1 MAEYITIS
9 EFAKMAN
16 ISRQAVYKRLDKDL
30 KGYIVRESN
39 KLKINVDAIHM
50 IDTGVSKKSVE
61 EVTDDEN
68 ASNLADLSVTATVT
82 DVTAMANLIDK
93 KEQQIN
99 HLIEIIQE
107 QNKAI
112 ELLITRQCKR
122 SFWRKLI
129 PQKNQDFRDIEKNK
143 IKC

>member
-9 EFAKMAN
+9 EFAKKVN
-16 ISRQAVYKRLDKDL
+16 LSRQAVYKRLDKDL
-30 KGYIVRESN
+30 KGYVIKEGH

-50 IDTGVSKKSVE
+50 IDSNAKVEHTEISECSEVSTV
-61 EVTDDEN
+61 V
-68 ASNLADLSVTATVT
+68 NLQD
-82 DVTAMANLIDK
+82 LIDK
-93 KEQQIN
+93 KDKQIN
-99 HLIEIIQE
+99 DLLEIIKE

-129 PQKNQDFRDIEKNK
+129 SRKNEENSDINSISQKAE
-143 IKC
+143 